1 MLMEH
6 KGSGAWVYQLG
17 GEVPAPRGG
26 PLTSRFS
33 GSIHRD
39 FDGSVV
45 GGDLWWVCEDGDGQ
59 SEALSCWNTKEGNEE
74 WGNGLNIS
82 AG

>member
-1 MLMEH
+1 M
-6 KGSGAWVYQLG
+6 
-17 GEVPAPRGG
+17 PAPRGG

-33 GSIHRD
+33 GSVHCD

-59 SEALSCWNTKEGNEE
+59 SEALSCWNTKESNEE
-74 WGNGLNIS
+74 
-82 AG
+82 